1 MSKKQV
7 HNRLT
12 EYRRQALSSFLEYH
26 FVERR
31 PKFMDFKA
39 FQERFAMLYGFYV
52 SQSNVYNALKHHK
65 VIDGF
70 RLKDLC
76 DTVGEAY
83 GSEQAEAVEAA
94 AEKAWPGDYPTAA
107 MQHAVPAKEPEP
119 ANQDIKTIV
128 KFLSSK
134 LNELTEGLK
143 TFESPQ
149 A

>member
-1 MSKKQV
+1 MGKKQV

-12 EYRRQALSSFLEYH
+12 DYRRQALASFLEYH
-26 FVERR
+26 FIESR

-52 SQSNVYNALKHHK
+52 SQSNVYNALRHHK
-65 VIDGF
+65 VLDGF

-94 AEKAWPGDYPTAA
+94 AERAWPGDYPTASTL
-107 MQHAVPAKEPEP
+107 HAKKPEP
-119 ANQDIKTIV
+119 ASQDIKTIV
-128 KFLSSK
+128 QFLSSK